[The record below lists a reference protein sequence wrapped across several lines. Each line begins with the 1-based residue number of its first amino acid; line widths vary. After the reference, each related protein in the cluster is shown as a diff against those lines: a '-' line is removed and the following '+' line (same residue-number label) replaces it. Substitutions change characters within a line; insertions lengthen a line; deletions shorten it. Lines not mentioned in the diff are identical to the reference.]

1 MATRKIQLM
10 HQMFGWNKKELCRDC
25 RHFDRWRVGDK
36 IVIRKCDVYG
46 VTASKASDWCASY
59 PACGLFNQDYVGR
72 KIIDFVK
79 HERAKDIDNEPLEGQ
94 IDILKE
100 WR

>member
-10 HQMFGWNKKELCRDC
+10 HQMFGRKDDERCKDC
-25 RHFDRWRVGDK
+25 SNFGRTLVGDK
-36 IVIRKCDVYG
+36 KLVRKCKAYG
-46 VTASKASDWCASY
+46 VTGSEASDWCASY

-79 HERAKDIDNEPLEGQ
+79 PERAKDIDNDPLEWQ
-94 IDILKE
+94 IELFRKE
-100 WR
+100 